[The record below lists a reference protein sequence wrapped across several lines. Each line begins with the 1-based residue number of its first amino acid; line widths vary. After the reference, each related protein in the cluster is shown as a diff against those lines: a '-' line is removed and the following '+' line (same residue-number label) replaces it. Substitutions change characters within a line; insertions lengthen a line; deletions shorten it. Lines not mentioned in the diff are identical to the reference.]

1 MVKIN
6 AADEP
11 ALLGR
16 YDITSL
22 PSIVF
27 VKSGKELA
35 TAVGAAAERDLAAW
49 LDHLTGSGERP
60 PVPSGPSVPI
70 GAPAATYAQ
79 GYAPGGAGSGPGE
92 PETTG
97 GSQGPAQGGGAATA
111 TGQGI
116 PVVLTDASF
125 DQVIRNSD
133 VPVMVDFWAVWCGP
147 CKMVA
152 PVVEQ
157 LGSRICRARA
167 DGQAKCGRKPGDRQ
181 PVRDPE
187 HPNVDDIQKGP
198 GCGSHRGRPAGA
210 RAAATARSTS
220 EIDAWLRFSSS
231 RTIRVMADRL
241 RDVLELAGHAVSIA
255 SNGAEGL
262 VALGQARCDLI
273 ISAELLPGMDGFG
286 FYQTVRANPAWVFMP
301 FIILTARGRSDD
313 INLGLRMGADAYLAK
328 PYDLDTLS
336 AIVES
341 KLAHARAIEEAT
353 AHQLE
358 FLKRSMARALG
369 HELRTPLTWIQGYA
383 ELLLSSVDS
392 LTPEELQMSLQS
404 IKAGSD
410 RLVQTVD
417 DAALAMLLETGE
429 AHEEFERLARV
440 VQDDLAFQIEQVI
453 ERMSAEAAQQN
464 ISLEQRIDAR
474 SAGGPDPSGLF
485 RRSAGAVDRKRR
497 SGNLA
502 RHGQVAG
509 GEPCAKA
516 GRVEVRVYV
525 DGLIGDD
532 ATAADGQS
540 MGDRSIRDER
550 TGYATRGQMV
560 ADDARGSVSDN
571 PGQK

>member
-1 MVKIN
+1 M
-6 AADEP
+6 
-11 ALLGR
+11 
-16 YDITSL
+16 
-22 PSIVF
+22 
-27 VKSGKELA
+27 
-35 TAVGAAAERDLAAW
+35 AEIL
-49 LDHLTGSGERP
+49 
-60 PVPSGPSVPI
+60 
-70 GAPAATYAQ
+70 
-79 GYAPGGAGSGPGE
+79 
-92 PETTG
+92 
-97 GSQGPAQGGGAATA
+97 
-111 TGQGI
+111 
-116 PVVLTDASF
+116 
-125 DQVIRNSD
+125 
-133 VPVMVDFWAVWCGP
+133 
-147 CKMVA
+147 
-152 PVVEQ
+152 VVE
-157 LGSRICRARA
+157 
-167 DGQAKCGRKPGDRQ
+167 GD
-181 PVRDPE
+181 P
-187 HPNVDDIQKGP
+187 
-198 GCGSHRGRPAGA
+198 
-210 RAAATARSTS
+210 
-220 EIDAWLRFSSS
+220 L
-231 RTIRVMADRL
+231 MADRL

-273 ISAELLPGMDGFG
+273 ISAELLPGIDGFG

-301 FIILTARGRSDD
+301 FIILSAHGRSDD

-328 PYDLDTLS
+328 PYDLGTLA

-341 KLAHARAIEEAT
+341 KLARARAIEEAT

-392 LTPEELQMSLQS
+392 LTREELQMSLQS

-440 VQDDLAFQIEQVI
+440 QDDLAFQIEQVI

-464 ISLEQRIDAR
+464 IRLEQRIAPDLPAAR
-474 SAGGPDPSGLF
+474 IHPGFFAE
-485 RRSAGAVDRKRR
+485 A
-497 SGNLA
+497 LA
-502 RHGQVAG
+502 RLIENKIKATWPDAVRSLVVSA
-509 GEPCAKA
+509 CAKA

-540 MGDRSIRDER
+540 MGDRNVRDER

-560 ADDARGSVSDN
+560 ADDGAAPSQTTQARSEQLRGGLGLSVARGLIELQGGEISDGG
-571 PGQK
+571 PEDASGFCLTLPALERSAG